1 MRATRPKRDGRLR
14 SAVGSGGKAA
24 VELMQPRDCD
34 YAVSLR
40 DGIERS
46 VKLHGR
52 AKAWSHVA
60 KLDDLA
66 ADGQGRQQSRALQR
80 LGLVRQSR
88 KPAVHAAIP
97 IFRCQSQAGGRE
109 AAQVAQGEGEQ
120 AARAQRG

>member
-1 MRATRPKRDGRLR
+1 MFGKRLGDDQDASTRPKGDGRLR

-40 DGIERS
+40 DGIERT

-80 LGLVRQSR
+80 LRLGPQRR
-88 KPAVHAAIP
+88 KPTPHPAT
-97 IFRCQSQAGGRE
+97 
-109 AAQVAQGEGEQ
+109 
-120 AARAQRG
+120 